1 MMVMQCSSMFLQS
14 HTVEKIFQHFQWG
27 LNSAFT
33 KQWRQNLLQLLKFNI
48 LNWDFKTYVHY
59 VTRCFIASTRVFNPL
74 TLDFNLSTPAFNRP
88 TRAFS
93 VPTRGFEFVTRG
105 FELITSG
112 FELVTRSSYLVFYFS
127 TATPP
132 FKHVLLHC
140 KQQQNY

>member
-1 MMVMQCSSMFLQS
+1 M
-14 HTVEKIFQHFQWG
+14 K
-27 LNSAFT
+27 T
-33 KQWRQNLLQLLKFNI
+33 KPFAALEIQYFELRFFS
-48 LNWDFKTYVHY
+48 FKSYVHY
-59 VTRCFIASTRVFNPL
+59 VTRCFIASTHVFNPL
-74 TLDFNLSTPAFNRP
+74 TRDFNLSTPAFNRP

-93 VPTRGFEFVTRG
+93 VPTR
-105 FELITSG
+105 G

>member
-1 MMVMQCSSMFLQS
+1 M
-14 HTVEKIFQHFQWG
+14 K
-27 LNSAFT
+27 T
-33 KQWRQNLLQLLKFNI
+33 KPFAALEIQYFELRFFS
-48 LNWDFKTYVHY
+48 FKSYVHY
-59 VTRCFIASTRVFNPL
+59 VTRCFIASTHVFNPL
-74 TLDFNLSTPAFNRP
+74 TRDFNLSTPAFNRP